1 MRFYYTSRGAKSPDS
16 YHVIAPV
23 YVDIF
28 LQVISVKK
36 QTKKQTKPAEKKVAQ
51 EFHFFIFIT
60 HLEEKRT
67 RFAESSSSNIK
78 RLISYAAPESKKVDK
93 ICCQLAL
100 PKLMGNT

>member
-23 YVDIF
+23 YVDVF

-36 QTKKQTKPAEKKVAQ
+36 TNKKTNKASGKKVAQ
-51 EFHFFIFIT
+51 EFHFFIFNT

-78 RLISYAAPESKKVDK
+78 RLISYAAPESKKVEK
-93 ICCQLAL
+93 FAV
-100 PKLMGNT
+100 NSRYRN